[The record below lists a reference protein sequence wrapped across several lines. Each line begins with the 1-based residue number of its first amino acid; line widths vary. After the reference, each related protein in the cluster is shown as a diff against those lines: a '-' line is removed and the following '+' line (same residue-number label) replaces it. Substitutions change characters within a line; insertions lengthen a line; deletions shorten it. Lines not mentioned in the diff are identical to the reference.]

1 MTESGIRD
9 TGRRTTTGIVAGVI
23 EAGKAEGMTDTAAI
37 ADTTSVDTLGIDDTN
52 EKREWFSNKKGEN
65 GKPKH
70 YVLSWI
76 PSGKAEKSVRFRDQR
91 NYFLNV
97 TLNTSIATTS

>member
-9 TGRRTTTGIVAGVI
+9 TGRRTTTGIVAVGVI

-52 EKREWFSNKKGEN
+52 EKCEWFSNKKGEN
-65 GKPKH
+65 GTPKH
-70 YVLSWI
+70 YVLS
-76 PSGKAEKSVRFRDQR
+76 
-91 NYFLNV
+91 
-97 TLNTSIATTS
+97 